1 MSHLVKKA
9 MWDVLRNWYKMSG
22 YFYHD
27 DLVEKIEPNKIWHL
41 TKYDFFHSF
50 KCQCLMLSSY
60 VRCAAKLWYDEWL
73 FNHDDLA
80 KKIEG
85 QNLTL
90 DEIWLFS

>member
-1 MSHLVKKA
+1 MCQCL
-9 MWDVLRNWYKMSG
+9 MWG
-22 YFYHD
+22 D
-27 DLVEKIEPNKIWHL
+27 DLNCDMISAFKFDTWQNMI
-41 TKYDFFHSF
+41 FFHSF

-90 DEIWLFS
+90 DEIWIFFIV